1 MLKGLDL
8 HLPKHIT
15 VRTPPL
21 EITEWWTSGLPFDA
35 IEEVLRIGTTESVHR
50 VLTSPN
56 RLGGPQT
63 MNPSSTRRDR
73 LDTIDRNHDYFIE
86 GSEMHER
93 DRSVDTGT
101 VVDTTSELGTSKNL
115 DLTALRSVLPQS
127 MAEENLPFPSV
138 DLPNAREFAT
148 PHYRQILFSLANNFA
163 GLGGA
168 DMKKVIR
175 FLQEETHQGLF
186 ELILNNSSYSARAIT
201 QSIFT
206 GAIELG
212 DARLIDLLLNKKSTG
227 IDVDEFWCHIEGNRY
242 TPIERGSLLRHK
254 EVVKVLLEHDADVNR
269 TDPERRSRP
278 SGALECAVGITGKDY
293 TRVDP
298 QIFHMLLNAGGNL
311 SRLTLATLI
320 QRRDRDFAGLFMSAN
335 AHKNVAE
342 WNKWGLYRDAVL
354 FLDDRTAVAIV
365 RIMLDIRA
373 DLNFY
378 VKRDYDQDIYHPCR
392 VIDAAA
398 RRGNMEMI
406 EILLGSEAL
415 VTDET
420 LLFAVVSG
428 NHILV
433 RFILDRG
440 ANVNSHHCINI
451 LTTSGEILTTP
462 LAEAIRLQDTEII
475 GLLQQYGPIRLDD
488 RTQFSAAIIAASEVG
503 NVPFIKD
510 LIQRGNQARANDLGY
525 ALAVAIKEGQ
535 NEAATMLIDAGA
547 NMNECAA
554 AEEGI
559 GPPLVEAL
567 ARRDAGLV
575 HLLLEAGALPNGH
588 YQYPQKSLQFAVEW
602 GDRSIV
608 ETLIHAGA
616 VMNYDMVDEEK
627 APLTLAVKSQD
638 QAMVKLLLDAGA
650 DINSY
655 VMSSLDVVRSS
666 ALEAALGNKDI
677 SMACYL
683 LERGADDIDTQAL
696 GKAMIE
702 SPRFFNLLLEKHKI
716 RYPVMRAKFGCN
728 ALIRAIELEDEH
740 AIRRMLD
747 DRLDANSLI
756 GRDYGK
762 CSPFGYAIAN
772 STIEVIEMFLQK
784 GSNPNSI
791 VTEPLYNYD
800 EVDASYRLTGF
811 LAAIDTGSVSKV
823 ELLYKY
829 GADVNFPARTRVK
842 HTPLQK
848 AAAIGNTDIVELLIN
863 FGAEVNAAGAQRAGG
878 TALQFAAIGGYIPV
892 ACSLLKYHA
901 DVNAPASKVN
911 GRMALE
917 GAAEHGRLDML
928 KLLLNAGAGNEG
940 KDQGQFE
947 RAKALAKD
955 QGYSHITDLLDT
967 YLQPKEQENEPVM
980 LADGIHDGLGMWDSN
995 FGIDGFDLGPMDG
1008 WMLGGNFSSTFDS
1021 GQMYLGGDMDL
1032 F

>member
-1 MLKGLDL
+1 MKPSSALSDGLD
-8 HLPKHIT
+8 
-15 VRTPPL
+15 
-21 EITEWWTSGLPFDA
+21 
-35 IEEVLRIGTTESVHR
+35 TT
-50 VLTSPN
+50 N
-56 RLGGPQT
+56 
-63 MNPSSTRRDR
+63 
-73 LDTIDRNHDYFIE
+73 RNHDYFID
-86 GSEMHER
+86 GSEMHGR

-101 VVDTTSELGTSKNL
+101 VVDTTSELVTPKNL
-115 DLTALRSVLPQS
+115 DITALRSVLPQS
-127 MAEENLPFPSV
+127 MAEENLPFPPV
-138 DLPNAREFAT
+138 DLRNTREFAT

-168 DMKKVIR
+168 ADVKKIIK
-175 FLQEETHQGLF
+175 FLQEETRQGLF
-186 ELILNNSSYSARAIT
+186 QLIYDNSSHSARAIA

-206 GAIELG
+206 GAIEFG
-212 DARLIDLLLNKKSTG
+212 DARLIDLLLSKKSTG
-227 IDVDEFWCHIEGNRY
+227 IDVNEFWCHIEGTRY

-254 EVVKVLLEHDADVNR
+254 EVIKVLLEHDADVNR

-298 QIFHMLLNAGGNL
+298 QIFHMLLHAGGNL
-311 SRLTLATLI
+311 SQQALDNLI
-320 QRRDRDFAGLFMSAN
+320 QRRDGEFVGLLMSAN
-335 AHKNVAE
+335 AHKNVA
-342 WNKWGLYRDAVL
+342 KWSRQGIFRDAVL
-354 FLDDRTAVAIV
+354 FLDDRTAVAII
-365 RIMLDIRA
+365 RTMLDIRA

-378 VKRDYDQDIYHPCR
+378 VKRSYDQEIYHPCR
-392 VIDAAA
+392 VIDVAA

-415 VTDET
+415 LTNET

-428 NHILV
+428 NQVLV

-440 ANVNSHHCINI
+440 AKVNSHHRISSHWI
-451 LTTSGEILTTP
+451 ETTFGEILTTP

-475 GLLQQYGPIRLDD
+475 GLLQQYGPIRLDG

-510 LIQRGNQARANDLGY
+510 LIQRGSQDRGNDLGY

-547 NMNECAA
+547 NMNEYATKRD
-554 AEEGI
+554 GI

-575 HLLLEAGALPNGH
+575 HLLLEVGALPNVSYG
-588 YQYPQKSLQFAVEW
+588 KGRMALQLAVEW

-608 ETLIHAGA
+608 ETLILAGA
-616 VMNYDMVDEEK
+616 DMNDPMMDEEE
-627 APLTLAVKSQD
+627 APLTLAVKSQE
-638 QAMVKLLLDAGA
+638 QTLVKLLLDAGA
-650 DINSY
+650 EINSY
-655 VMSSLDVVRSS
+655 HISFYGDTVSS

-683 LERGADDIDTQAL
+683 LERGADAIDTQAL
-696 GKAMIE
+696 GNAMIE
-702 SPRFFNLLLEKHKI
+702 SPQFFDLLLEKHKI
-716 RYPVMRAKFGCN
+716 RYPVIQAKFGCN

-747 DRLDANSLI
+747 NGLDASSLVL
-756 GRDYGK
+756 GGYRM
-762 CSPFGYAIAN
+762 CSPFGYAIAD

-791 VTEPLYNYD
+791 VTEPRCYD
-800 EVDASYRLTGF
+800 DASYRLTGF
-811 LAAIDTGSVSKV
+811 LAAIDTGTVSKV
-823 ELLYKY
+823 KLLHSY

-842 HTPLQK
+842 HTPLQR
-848 AAAIGNTDIVELLIN
+848 AAAIGNTDIVELLIRL
-863 FGAEVNAAGAQRAGG
+863 GAEVNAAAAQRGGG

-892 ACSLLKYHA
+892 ACSLLNSHA

-940 KDQGQFE
+940 KDQGQLE

-980 LADGIHDGLGMWDSN
+980 LADGVDDGLGMWDPN
-995 FGIDGFDLGPMDG
+995 LDIDGFDMGPMDG
-1008 WMLGGNFSSTFDS
+1008 GMFEDVFSSTVDS
-1021 GQMYLGGDMDL
+1021 GQMYLGDDMDL
-1032 F
+1032 FQSS

>member
-1 MLKGLDL
+1 MK
-8 HLPKHIT
+8 
-15 VRTPPL
+15 
-21 EITEWWTSGLPFDA
+21 
-35 IEEVLRIGTTESVHR
+35 
-50 VLTSPN
+50 
-56 RLGGPQT
+56 
-63 MNPSSTRRDR
+63 PSSALRDR
-73 LDTIDRNHDYFIE
+73 LDTINRNHDYFID

-93 DRSVDTGT
+93 NRSVDTGT
-101 VVDTTSELGTSKNL
+101 VVDTTSELVTSKNL

-127 MAEENLPFPSV
+127 LAEEKLPFPSV
-138 DLPNAREFAT
+138 DLPNTREFAT

-168 DMKKVIR
+168 DMMKIIW
-175 FLQEETHQGLF
+175 FLQEETRQGLF
-186 ELILNNSSYSARAIT
+186 ELILNNSSYSARAIA

-212 DARLIDLLLNKKSTG
+212 DARLIDLLLSKKSTG

-254 EVVKVLLEHDADVNR
+254 EVIKVLLEHDADVNR

-278 SGALECAVGITGKDY
+278 NGALECAVGIMGKDY

-365 RIMLDIRA
+365 RIMLGIRV

-378 VKRDYDQDIYHPCR
+378 VERSYDQDIYHPCR

-415 VTDET
+415 LTDET

-440 ANVNSHHCINI
+440 ANVNSHHCINSHYI

-588 YQYPQKSLQFAVEW
+588 YQFPQKSLRFAVEW

-616 VMNYDMVDEEK
+616 VMNDSMVDGEE

-638 QAMVKLLLDAGA
+638 QTLVKLLLAAGA

-655 VMSSLDVVRSS
+655 DMSSLDVVRSS
-666 ALEAALGNKDI
+666 ALEAALRNKDI

-683 LERGADDIDTQAL
+683 LEWGADAIDTQAL

-702 SPRFFNLLLEKHKI
+702 SSQFFNLLLEKHKI
-716 RYPVMRAKFGCN
+716 RYPVIQAKFGCN
-728 ALIRAIELEDEH
+728 ALIWATKLEDEH

-747 DRLDANSLI
+747 HGLDANSLI
-756 GRDYGK
+756 RGDYGTW
-762 CSPFGYAIAN
+762 SPFGYAIAN
-772 STIEVIEMFLQK
+772 STTEVIEMFLQK

-791 VTEPLYNYD
+791 VTETWYFGYN
-800 EVDASYRLTGF
+800 EDASCRLTGF
-811 LAAIDTGSVSKV
+811 LKAIDTEIISKV
-823 ELLYKY
+823 KLLHSY

-842 HTPLQK
+842 HTPLQR
-848 AAAIGNTDIVELLIN
+848 AAANGSADLVELLIRL
-863 FGAEVNAAGAQRAGG
+863 GAEVNASAPQRDGG
-878 TALQFAAIGGYIPV
+878 TALQLAAIGGYIPV
-892 ACSLLKYHA
+892 ACSLLKFHA

-917 GAAEHGRLDML
+917 GAAEHGRLDMV

-955 QGYSHITDLLDT
+955 QGYSHITDFLDT

-980 LADGIHDGLGMWDSN
+980 LADGIDDGLGMWDPDL
-995 FGIDGFDLGPMDG
+995 GIDGFDMSPMDG
-1008 WMLGGNFSSTFDS
+1008 GMFEDIFSSTVDS
-1021 GQMYLGGDMDL
+1021 GQMYLGDDMDL